1 MHFRRVLRN
10 LFPPIRSSSIFLFLR
25 PSSSPPLI
33 LPPEFPL
40 RPALRFF
47 SCSADK
53 TYLYHKAVDEA
64 LQCCFDTLEYANI
77 PSMEELELKD
87 GVLRIEFISGTSSPL
102 AFVLNKHYITQQ
114 IWYSSPVSGPYY
126 FDFPSG
132 WRSAKT
138 GRTVFETLTEDV
150 KKVCGVTVRFQSII
164 NSSKSQSS

>member
-114 IWYSSPVSGPYY
+114 IWYSSPVRYTKKTPSPLSVVMTNVVVSGPYY

-138 GRTVFETLTEDV
+138 GLLSPH
-150 KKVCGVTVRFQSII
+150 QL
-164 NSSKSQSS
+164 SSQ